1 MKPIKIIAV
10 AGLVAFFATSVLGQE
25 IPNYLKDTYPK
36 HALKSAVEA
45 RKVLTGKDAKLDAKT
60 RALISLGVS
69 AQIPCTYCVYVNT
82 KNAMA
87 AGASEDEI
95 REAVAIAAQ
104 LRLWSTVLN
113 GMAYDLE
120 AFKAEVD
127 EIQST
132 K

>member
-1 MKPIKIIAV
+1 MKPIEIITV
-10 AGLVAFFATSVLGQE
+10 LGLVAFFATSVLGQE

-45 RKVLTGKDAKLDAKT
+45 RKVLTGKDAKLDPKT

-95 REAVAIAAQ
+95 REAVAIAAHV
-104 LRLWSTVLN
+104 RHWSTVLN
-113 GMAYDLE
+113 GMGYSLE
-120 AFKAEVD
+120 SFKAEVD
-127 EIQST
+127 KIHAT

>member
-1 MKPIKIIAV
+1 MKPLQILTIASIV
-10 AGLVAFFATSVLGQE
+10 ALFATSVLGQE
-25 IPNYLKDTYPK
+25 VPNYLKDTYPK

-45 RKVLTGKDAKLDAKT
+45 RKVLTGKDARLDAKT

-69 AQIPCTYCVYVNT
+69 AQISCTYCVCVNT
-82 KNAMA
+82 KNAVA

-127 EIQST
+127 EIHSA